1 MPAALDL
8 LRIGAGQSARV
19 TALLARA
26 FQDDPMM
33 VFAFPNARR
42 RARSLPRLIGLNVRY
57 AVRYGE
63 VYATP
68 GVEGAAVWLPPGRR
82 QISIGGMLR
91 VGALLAPL
99 TVSWVALR
107 RMSAVGAREARLY
120 QRYAPMPCWYLSQ
133 IGVEP
138 ALQGRG
144 FGGRLLVPLL
154 ARMDARGLP
163 VYLETTTASNVAL
176 YQRYGFEVVA
186 EIALNRG
193 PRAWAMLRLPLAPRG
208 GT

>member
-1 MPAALDL
+1 MSPAVAL
-8 LRIGAGQSARV
+8 LRIGGGQSVRV

-33 VFAFPNARR
+33 AFVFPDARR

-68 GVEGAAVWLPPGRR
+68 GMEGAALWLPPGHA
-82 QISIGGMLR
+82 QVSIGGMLR
-91 VGALLAPL
+91 VGALMAPL

-107 RMSAVGAREARLY
+107 RITAMGAQESRLH
-120 QRYAPMPCWYLSQ
+120 QLYAPTPYWYLSQ

-144 FGGRLLVPLL
+144 FASRLLVPQL
-154 ARMDARGLP
+154 ARMDAEGMAA
-163 VYLETTTASNVAL
+163 YLETSKERNVGL
-176 YQRYGFEVVA
+176 YQHYGFAVVVSRD
-186 EIALNRG
+186 LGHGLRT
-193 PRAWAMLRLPLAPRG
+193 WAMLRPPRG
-208 GT
+208 